1 MAQISRYRVSTRQ
14 GGVLIF
20 ISPSNVIHYTIIARG
35 NYPNC
40 VNVYDMYNVSFI
52 LDSKRDSQETVKR
65 ESKKFNQSIEDN
77 KSLDEKEAGNDKNE
91 TSEENLY
98 GEELMMK
105 LSEESA
111 KAEEN
116 RKNSVVPPVENDMAK
131 HESEAAKDESEA
143 GEEIL
148 QGEMLMK
155 KLAEENAEAEENRR
169 KNIIPVNIQNEVK
182 RDANEA
188 ANDEI
193 EAGDEILQGEELMR
207 KLEEENA
214 KAEENRRKNI
224 IPVNIPNEAKRDT
237 NEATI
242 ANQDDEGIEG
252 EELMS
257 QLEKEDGEA
266 EKERKTDETEAVG
279 KQNEA
284 VKKNG
289 IINHDNNN
297 LGDAGVLTK
306 RTEQKRMI
314 ERLER
319 QNDEDN
325 RLLAEMIEKLRNG
338 EI

>member
-1 MAQISRYRVSTRQ
+1 
-14 GGVLIF
+14 
-20 ISPSNVIHYTIIARG
+20 
-35 NYPNC
+35 
-40 VNVYDMYNVSFI
+40 MYNVSFI

-148 QGEMLMK
+148 QGEVLMK

-214 KAEENRRKNI
+214 KAEENRRKSI
-224 IPVNIPNEAKRDT
+224 IPVNIPNEAKRDA

-266 EKERKTDETEAVG
+266 EKDRKTDETEAVG

-306 RTEQKRMI
+306 KTEQKRMI